1 MTVRPIRPE
10 DYDAVN
16 ALHRSVWW
24 PERSVAGWRWL
35 ESNPARRDIDAPVGW
50 VVEDAGGRVTAFV
63 GNLVQRFRHG
73 ERRLHGATGF
83 SIVVAPGAKGQSR
96 GLIRAVMN
104 QPNVFSTYTFNAN
117 PVAAALYPLFGI
129 KAFPTPGDL
138 KLAWIVDPVACA
150 AGRGLRRLVARFP
163 SLAAPLGERLMNP
176 RLARPSPLVLPKGVE
191 VLTDLGDRSDYA
203 AFWDGLATEKRV
215 LADRSPAM
223 LRWRLADPDLTTAP
237 MLLCFRREGRI
248 TGYAMAM
255 LGKGNAIE
263 APFLEII
270 DLETLADE
278 PDAVRTLTQALID
291 NARGLGAAKVR
302 LQVASADLLERLG
315 DLTQSGRREG
325 GWGHCH
331 ARFAAD
337 APDPALWTPTPF
349 DGDYA
354 ICTRPPPVRTPGL
367 RRHRTARAAASH
379 VAKA

>member
-50 VVEDAGGRVTAFV
+50 VVEDAAGRVTAFV

-83 SIVVAPGAKGQSR
+83 SIVVAPGAQGQSR

-104 QPNVFSTYTFNAN
+104 QPRVFSTYTFNAN
-117 PVAAALYPLFGI
+117 PIAAALYPLFGL

-163 SLAAPLGERLMNP
+163 GLAAPLGERLMNP
-176 RLARPSPLVLPKGVE
+176 RLTRRAPLVLPEGVE
-191 VLTDLGDRSDYA
+191 ALTDLGDRSDYA
-203 AFWDGLATEKRV
+203 AFWRALSAEDRV
-215 LADRSPAM
+215 LADRSPAV
-223 LRWRLADPDLTTAP
+223 LRWRLSDPDQTLSP
-237 MLLCFRREGRI
+237 VLLAFRRAGRI
-248 TGYAMAM
+248 TGYAMAI

-270 DLETLADE
+270 DLEALAGE
-278 PDAVRTLTQALID
+278 PDAVRVLTQALID

-315 DLTQSGRREG
+315 ALAQSGRREG

-354 ICTRPPPVRTPGL
+354 ICIRPPPVRTPGS
-367 RRHRTARAAASH
+367 RRRGAMRPATSH